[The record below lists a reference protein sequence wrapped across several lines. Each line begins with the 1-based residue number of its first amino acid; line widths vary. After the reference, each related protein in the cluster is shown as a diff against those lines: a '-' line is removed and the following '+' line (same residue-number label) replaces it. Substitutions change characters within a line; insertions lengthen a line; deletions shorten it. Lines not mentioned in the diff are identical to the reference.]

1 MDKASREILVGRLTD
16 QLSIASSPPFLF
28 VGSGFSQRYLGLPR
42 WSVLLE
48 YFCKDIKPF
57 KYYYTKADGDLP
69 TVATLMAD
77 DYFEVSWK
85 DTEKVKLLEK
95 AELKTKEDV
104 LKFFICKY
112 IDDEYKTKINV
123 GNLPEEVQKL
133 ENLTADSIITTN
145 WDCYLEDIFPEYT
158 TYIGQDEI
166 VVSNPHGIGEI
177 YKIHGSIKSP
187 CSLVLTKEDYREFE
201 RKYAYLAAKL
211 ITYLIEHPIVFI
223 GYSLRDE
230 NIKKIIESL
239 ASCLGTSVHDCLRN
253 NLIFVQRN
261 GRGRVE
267 GIETTQF
274 KVYDHQVPLTTV
286 TTDDFGIVYDAMSSI
301 KRKIPARVL
310 RFLKDELYDI
320 VKTND
325 PKGKLYA
332 ADIDELCRN
341 DDVEFV
347 VGVGV
352 KSIHDQG
359 VEAQA
364 SRIGYKH
371 IEIEEILSDVMD
383 SGPETSRFGSI
394 RNLLQG
400 TIPFH
405 LSRSANTPIFKYLR
419 MDGIDSDEKYKTSR
433 YSLDKA
439 FYRPIDKFKI
449 QVKSYTKAAEGRS
462 ITEIIQD
469 NTPQNAAYIIP
480 QLDISVIDVDELKAF
495 ISTYKDEWNTPTSR
509 HRSAFRKLV
518 TIYDRLKYGWID
530 FDVLF

>member
-1 MDKASREILVGRLTD
+1 
-16 QLSIASSPPFLF
+16 
-28 VGSGFSQRYLGLPR
+28 
-42 WSVLLE
+42 
-48 YFCKDIKPF
+48 
-57 KYYYTKADGDLP
+57 
-69 TVATLMAD
+69 
-77 DYFEVSWK
+77 
-85 DTEKVKLLEK
+85 
-95 AELKTKEDV
+95 
-104 LKFFICKY
+104 
-112 IDDEYKTKINV
+112 
-123 GNLPEEVQKL
+123 
-133 ENLTADSIITTN
+133 
-145 WDCYLEDIFPEYT
+145 
-158 TYIGQDEI
+158 
-166 VVSNPHGIGEI
+166 
-177 YKIHGSIKSP
+177 
-187 CSLVLTKEDYREFE
+187 
-201 RKYAYLAAKL
+201 
-211 ITYLIEHPIVFI
+211 LIEHPIVFI